1 MSPARKIFKVDSF
14 TDVPFRGNPAGVC
27 LIDEEVSDEW
37 MQAIAAE
44 MNVSETAFARP
55 VDERFWIRYFT
66 PAVEVPLCGHATLAT
81 AHVLWEERRVPE
93 DTRITF
99 ESRSGPLYSAKEKGW
114 ILLDF
119 PADPVSPVQAPPGI
133 DSALGA
139 EPKGS
144 HRSGRLGMLLVEY
157 DTEEE
162 VRSLKPDFAKLRAG
176 GFGALSA
183 TATSDSAE
191 FDFVSRFFAPE
202 LGIDEDPVTGAAHT
216 LLGPFWSSRLGRN
229 ELVGHQISSRGG
241 VVRVRV
247 KGDRV
252 DLLGKAITV
261 LSGDLAV

>member
-1 MSPARKIFKVDSF
+1 MSAAKRIFKVDSF
-14 TDVPFRGNPAGVC
+14 TDVPFLGNPAGVC
-27 LIDEEVSDEW
+27 LIDEDVSDEW
-37 MQAIAAE
+37 MQAVAAE

-55 VDERFWIRYFT
+55 VEDRFVIRYFT

-99 ESRSGPLYSAKEKGW
+99 ESKSGPLYSARESGW

-119 PADPVSPVQAPPGI
+119 PADPVSPVQAPPRIGT
-133 DSALGA
+133 ALGA
-139 EPKGS
+139 QPKGS
-144 HRSGRLGMLLVEY
+144 YRSERLGMLLVYY

-162 VRSLKPDFAKLRAG
+162 VRSLRPDFAKLLAG
-176 GFGALSA
+176 RFGALSA

-216 LLGPFWSSRLGRN
+216 LLGPFWSSRLGKDD
-229 ELVGHQISSRGG
+229 LLGHQISSRGG

-261 LSGDLAV
+261 LRGDLAV

>member
-1 MSPARKIFKVDSF
+1 MSPTKRIFKVDSF
-14 TDVPFRGNPAGVC
+14 TEVPLRGNPAGVC
-27 LIDEEVSDEW
+27 LLDEDVSDEW
-37 MQAIAAE
+37 MQAVAAE

-55 VDERFWIRYFT
+55 VEERFVIRYFT

-93 DTRITF
+93 DARITF
-99 ESRSGPLYSAKEKGW
+99 ESKSGPLYSARESGW

-119 PADPVSPVQAPPGI
+119 PADPVSPVKAPRGI
-133 DSALGA
+133 GRALGV
-139 EPKGS
+139 EPKASVTQQAGP
-144 HRSGRLGMLLVEY
+144 HVDY

-176 GFGALSA
+176 SFGALSA

-216 LLGPFWSSRLGRN
+216 LLGPFWSSRLGKDD
-229 ELVGHQISSRGG
+229 LLGHQISSRGG

-261 LSGDLAV
+261 LRGDLAV